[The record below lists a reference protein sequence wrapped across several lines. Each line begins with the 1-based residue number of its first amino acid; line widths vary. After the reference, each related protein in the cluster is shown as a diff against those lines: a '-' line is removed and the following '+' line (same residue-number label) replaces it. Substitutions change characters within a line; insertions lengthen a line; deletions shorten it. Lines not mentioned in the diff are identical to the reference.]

1 MPEVPN
7 FSEPEPDGRS
17 GDSPRNDRAPGGRP
31 SPIDYDLAIATAR
44 RLAPTPPQVSWAE
57 AGEVVAELRRLA
69 VQAEEHVRA
78 VTGLVPPGDIL
89 EATVVDRPGW
99 AAANVEG
106 FQVVLEPLT
115 AKLAQKAPNA
125 LAAGVTAR
133 VTGVQIGSVLA
144 WLSNKVLGQY
154 EAFRPEGEAG
164 RLILVAPN
172 IVETERRLDVDPHD
186 FRMWVT
192 LHEVTH
198 RTQFTA
204 VPWMHEHVR
213 AELTALLEA
222 ASLDDPAQL
231 VERLKA
237 VVGGLPRGGSLVEL
251 LQTPEQ
257 KVVLDRVTAFMSL
270 LEGHAEHVMDGV
282 GPAVVPTVAHIR
294 AKFDQRRKEH
304 GGLLDKILRR
314 ALGLDLK
321 ALQYAEGKVF
331 VDTVVR
337 EVGMERFNRVWE
349 SPATLPT
356 RTEIREPL
364 AWVRRIHGGSA
375 ITA

>member
-1 MPEVPN
+1 VPGPEK
-7 FSEPEPDGRS
+7 RS
-17 GDSPRNDRAPGGRP
+17 AV
-31 SPIDYDLAIATAR
+31 DYDLAVATAR
-44 RLAPTPPQVSWAE
+44 RLAPAPPQVSWAE
-57 AGEVVAELRRLA
+57 AGEIVDELRSLA

-115 AKLAQKAPNA
+115 DKLAAKAPNA
-125 LAAGVTAR
+125 LAAGVTAK
-133 VTGVQIGSVLA
+133 VAGVQMGSLLA
-144 WLSNKVLGQY
+144 WLSSKVLGQY
-154 EAFRPEGEAG
+154 EAFRPEGESG

-172 IVETERRLDVDPHD
+172 IVETERRLSVDPHD
-186 FRMWVT
+186 FRLWVA

-204 VPWMHEHVR
+204 VPWMHDHVR
-213 AELTALLEA
+213 SEISTLLEA

-231 VERLKA
+231 IERLK
-237 VVGGLPRGGSLVEL
+237 VVATGLPRGGSMIEL

-282 GPAVVPTVAHIR
+282 GPAVVPTVKHIR
-294 AKFDQRRKEH
+294 TKFDERRKEH
-304 GGLLDKILRR
+304 GGLIDKILRR

-331 VDTVVR
+331 VDTCVR
-337 EVGMERFNRVWE
+337 EVGMTGFNRVWE

-356 RTEIREPL
+356 REEIRAPL
-364 AWVRRIHGGSA
+364 DWVRRIHGPRA
-375 ITA
+375 IPA

>member
-1 MPEVPN
+1 MPG
-7 FSEPEPDGRS
+7 SQKRS
-17 GDSPRNDRAPGGRP
+17 A
-31 SPIDYDLAIATAR
+31 IDYDLAVTTAS
-44 RLAPTPPQVSWAE
+44 RLAPAPPQVSWDE
-57 AGEVVAELRRLA
+57 AGKIVEELRGLA

-115 AKLAQKAPNA
+115 DKLAAKAPNA
-125 LAAGVTAR
+125 LAAGVTAK
-133 VTGVQIGSVLA
+133 VAGVQMGSLLA

-154 EAFRPEGEAG
+154 EAFRPEGESG

-172 IVETERRLDVDPHD
+172 IVETERRLGVDPHD
-186 FRMWVT
+186 FRLWVA

-204 VPWMHEHVR
+204 VPWMHDHVR
-213 AELTALLEA
+213 SEISTLLDS
-222 ASLDDPAQL
+222 ASIDDPAQL
-231 VERLKA
+231 IERLKA
-237 VVGGLPRGGSLVEL
+237 VATGLPRGGSVLEL

-257 KVVLDRVTAFMSL
+257 KIVLDRVTAFMSL

-282 GPAVVPTVAHIR
+282 GPAVVPTVKHIR
-294 AKFDQRRKEH
+294 TKFDERRKEH

-331 VDTVVR
+331 VDTCVR
-337 EVGMERFNRVWE
+337 EIGMTGFNRVWE

-356 RTEIREPL
+356 REEIRAPL
-364 AWVRRIHGGSA
+364 EWVRRIHGPKA
-375 ITA
+375 IPA